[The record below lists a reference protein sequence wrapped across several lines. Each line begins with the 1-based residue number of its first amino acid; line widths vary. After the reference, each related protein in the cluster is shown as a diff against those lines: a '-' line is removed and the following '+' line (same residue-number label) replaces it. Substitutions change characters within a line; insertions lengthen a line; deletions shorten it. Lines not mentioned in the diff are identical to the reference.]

1 MQHRSARALFASLGF
16 ASLVACGAAPEGA
29 GSGQAPVE
37 PTAPVLVADKVSVET
52 ISLFQAVKG
61 DLVLHGAAVAKPLP
75 VVAGRAGLVRV
86 YVANATSKSVR
97 LAVSAVA
104 VNAAGVEIARG
115 VATHSVGTGAPRD
128 DVPSSFF
135 DVALPETGFVV
146 GGGIRIEVR
155 EVTSLGAPTTAEP
168 LVYPAASESP
178 ILLPIQRATANLEV
192 RFVPVRYTAEGQN
205 LLPEV
210 STEGLE
216 AYRQTLLAMYPVS
229 TVHVAMRAAGEVTWD
244 QPIAANGDGWS
255 EALGA
260 VLEARQKDAAAD
272 DVYYVGLFRSRTE
285 FGSYCR
291 GGCVLGLA
299 AGIPGPRDAE
309 ERAALAVGFDPVN
322 GAETVAHEL
331 GDVHGRRHSP
341 CGGAA
346 GPDRSYPN
354 KDGSLDAI
362 GWDSRD
368 GSFYESGYDFMGYC
382 NPSWVSAFTW
392 RALAD
397 RVDAISALSVA
408 TPSGPTVPAGG
419 NGLVRPGS
427 RVMPYRMIHVDG
439 QGGLR
444 AGAAT
449 TRRGMP
455 EGDAVTLRA
464 ADGTTLTGAYYGY
477 DEIPGG
483 YLLVPNVRN
492 SRETFVIDQGAGL
505 VRTGATV
512 TF

>member
-1 MQHRSARALFASLGF
+1 MQHRSARALVASLGF
-16 ASLVACGAAPEGA
+16 ASLVACGAAPEGEGA
-29 GSGQAPVE
+29 GQAPE
-37 PTAPVLVADKVSVET
+37 APAPVVRVADKVTVDT
-52 ISLFQAVKG
+52 VSLFQAVKG
-61 DLVLHGAAVAKPLP
+61 DLVLHGTAVANPLP

-86 YVANATSKSVR
+86 YLANATAKSVR
-97 LAVSAVA
+97 LSVSAVA
-104 VNAAGVEIARG
+104 VNAAGEEIARG
-115 VATHSVGTGAPRD
+115 VTSHSVGTGTPSD
-128 DVPSSFF
+128 DVPSSYF
-135 DVALPETGFVV
+135 DVALPESGFVL
-146 GGGIRIEVR
+146 GGGLRIEVR
-155 EVTSLGAPTTAEP
+155 EVTNLGVPTGAEA

-178 ILLPIQRATANLEV
+178 ISLSIRRATANLDV
-192 RFVPVRYTAEGQN
+192 RFVPVRYTAEGQD
-205 LLPEV
+205 LLPDV
-210 STEGLE
+210 TPEGLE

-229 TVHVAMRAAGEVTWD
+229 TVHVAMRAAGAVTWD

-260 VLEARQKDAAAD
+260 VLEARQKDAVAD
-272 DVYYVGLFRSRTE
+272 DVYYVGLFRSRPE
-285 FGSYCR
+285 FGNYCR

-331 GDVHGRRHSP
+331 GHVHGRKHSP

-346 GPDRSYPN
+346 GPDRNYPN

-362 GWDSRD
+362 GWDFRD
-368 GSFYESGYDFMGYC
+368 GTFYESGYDLMGYC

-397 RVDAISALSVA
+397 RVDAISALTVT

-419 NGLVRPGS
+419 NGLVRSAP
-427 RVMPYRMIHVDG
+427 RLQPYRMIHVDG

-444 AGAAT
+444 VGAAT
-449 TRRGMP
+449 TRRGTP
-455 EGDAVTLRA
+455 EGDTVTLRA
-464 ADGTTLTGAYYGY
+464 ADGTAITGAYYGY

-483 YLLVPNVRN
+483 YLLVPNSRN
-492 SRETFVIDQGAGL
+492 SRETFVIERGAGL
-505 VRTGATV
+505 VKTGASV